1 MGEILNE
8 GGHTTLVHSTF
19 SVQPA
24 NQQRRNAAQDQERRA
39 HGQRRQKVP
48 QGQDPPQQAQVQGDD
63 CARAQRREEG
73 LFPAEDHRQHRGQ
86 VQDQER
92 LCRQEDLGV
101 DDGQEDDQ
109 KLQRQVPPGHG
120 EGEAVRT
127 ARRQEAQVGEKVLK
141 EETQD
146 EQAGQEEVQE
156 DEEVE
161 EEEVPRDLEEVE
173 EVEEEFEEVSP
184 SKEVEKSAE
193 T

>member
-1 MGEILNE
+1 MG
-8 GGHTTLVHSTF
+8 
-19 SVQPA
+19 
-24 NQQRRNAAQDQERRA
+24 
-39 HGQRRQKVP
+39 
-48 QGQDPPQQAQVQGDD
+48 
-63 CARAQRREEG
+63 
-73 LFPAEDHRQHRGQ
+73 RQHRGQ

-92 LCRQEDLGV
+92 LCRQEDARV

-127 ARRQEAQVGEKVLK
+127 ARGQEAQVK

-161 EEEVPRDLEEVE
+161 KEEVPKDLEEVE
-173 EVEEEFEEVSP
+173 EVEEEFEEGPP
-184 SKEVEKSAE
+184 SQEVEKSAE